1 MFKYAIEASVIIVG
15 ILLSFYI
22 EEIRSNNKDM
32 EVKNELLG
40 DLNRALERDLDQINE
55 IQKMLNDSMQR
66 ISDLRNDI
74 NNNHDQLSDVDTVK
88 KILNANVSTTFFSE
102 DGVFTELVSS
112 GSYELIRNKELK
124 NKLLEIYNHQKERNM
139 SISDDIDLLQNE
151 FFLKFSQEFRVAINY
166 NAYDGVFYG
175 TTGVDSFKFDRDYYM
190 SDDFYGYLT
199 ALQLNG
205 YFYGRLLADIKAAY
219 EATLLLSKEEIT
231 IK

>member
-1 MFKYAIEASVIIVG
+1 MLKYTIEASVIIVG
-15 ILLSFYI
+15 ILFSFYI
-22 EEIRSNNKDM
+22 EEIRSNNRDI
-32 EVKNELLG
+32 EVKNELLS

-74 NNNHDQLSDVDTVK
+74 NNNHDQLSDLEAVK

-112 GSYELIRNKELK
+112 GSYELISNKELK

-139 SISDDIDLLQNE
+139 SISDDIDILQNE

-166 NAYDGVFYG
+166 NSYDGAFYG
-175 TTGVDSFKFDRDYYM
+175 TTGVDSFIFDRDYYM

-205 YFYGRLLADIKAAY
+205 YFYGRLLADIKTAY
-219 EATLLLSKEEIT
+219 EATLLLSKQEIT

>member
-1 MFKYAIEASVIIVG
+1 MIKYTIEASVIIVG
-15 ILLSFYI
+15 ILFSFYI
-22 EEIRSNNKDM
+22 EEIRSNNKDI
-32 EVKNELLG
+32 EVKNELLN

-55 IQKMLNDSMQR
+55 IQKMLNDAMQR
-66 ISDLRNDI
+66 ISDLRSDI
-74 NNNHDQLSDVDTVK
+74 NNNHDQLSDLDAVK

-112 GSYELIRNKELK
+112 GSYELISNKELK

-166 NAYDGVFYG
+166 NSYEGVFYG
-175 TTGVDSFKFDRDYYM
+175 TTGVDSFIFNIEYYM
-190 SDDFYGYLT
+190 SDHFYGYLT

-205 YFYGRLLADIKAAY
+205 YFYGRLLADIKSSY
-219 EATLLLSKEEIT
+219 ETTLLLSREEIA

>member
-1 MFKYAIEASVIIVG
+1 MFKYAIEGSVIIVG

-22 EEIRSNNKDM
+22 EEVRTVNKNI
-32 EVKNELLG
+32 EIKNELLG

>member
-1 MFKYAIEASVIIVG
+1 MLKYTIEASVIIVG
-15 ILLSFYI
+15 ILFSFYI
-22 EEIRSNNKDM
+22 EEIRSNNKDI
-32 EVKNELLG
+32 EVKNELLS

-74 NNNHDQLSDVDTVK
+74 NNNHDQLSDLEAVK

-112 GSYELIRNKELK
+112 GSYELISNKELK

-139 SISDDIDLLQNE
+139 SISDDIDILQNE

-166 NAYDGVFYG
+166 NSYDGVFYG
-175 TTGVDSFKFDRDYYM
+175 TTGVDSFIFDRDYYM
-190 SDDFYGYLT
+190 SDNFYGYLT

-205 YFYGRLLADIKAAY
+205 YFYGRLLADIKNAY

-231 IK
+231 II

>member
-1 MFKYAIEASVIIVG
+1 MLKYTIEASVIIVG
-15 ILLSFYI
+15 ILFSFYI
-22 EEIRSNNKDM
+22 EEIRSNNKDI
-32 EVKNELLG
+32 EVKNELLS

-74 NNNHDQLSDVDTVK
+74 NDNHDQLSDLDAVK

-112 GSYELIRNKELK
+112 GSYELISNKELK

-166 NAYDGVFYG
+166 NSYEGVFYG
-175 TTGVDSFKFDRDYYM
+175 TTGVDSFIFNTEYYM

-205 YFYGRLLADIKAAY
+205 YFYGRLLADIKSSY
-219 EATLLLSKEEIT
+219 GTTLLLSREEIA
-231 IK
+231 IN

>member
-1 MFKYAIEASVIIVG
+1 MFKYAIEGSVIIVG

-22 EEIRSNNKDM
+22 EEVRTVNKNI
-32 EVKNELLG
+32 EIKNELLG

-219 EATLLLSKEEIT
+219 EATLLLSKEEI
-231 IK
+231 IIQ

>member
-22 EEIRSNNKDM
+22 EEIRSTNKDI
-32 EVKNELLG
+32 EVKNELLN
-40 DLNRALERDLDQINE
+40 DLNRALERDLDQINV

-74 NNNHDQLSDVDTVK
+74 NNNHDQLSDLDTVK

-112 GSYELIRNKELK
+112 GSYELISNKELK

-139 SISDDIDLLQNE
+139 SISDDIDILQNE

-166 NAYDGVFYG
+166 NSYDGVFYG
-175 TTGVDSFKFDRDYYM
+175 TTGVDSFIFDRDYYM

-219 EATLLLSKEEIT
+219 EATLQLSKEEVT

>member
-1 MFKYAIEASVIIVG
+1 MIKYTIEASVIIVG
-15 ILLSFYI
+15 ILFSFYI
-22 EEIRSNNKDM
+22 EEIRSSNKDI
-32 EVKNELLG
+32 EVKNELLN

-55 IQKMLNDSMQR
+55 IQKMLNDAMQH
-66 ISDLRNDI
+66 ISDLRSDI
-74 NNNHDQLSDVDTVK
+74 NNNHDQLSDLDAVK

-112 GSYELIRNKELK
+112 GSYELISNKELK

-166 NAYDGVFYG
+166 NSYEGVFYG
-175 TTGVDSFKFDRDYYM
+175 TTGVDSFIFNTEYYM

-205 YFYGRLLADIKAAY
+205 YFYGRLLADIKSSY
-219 EATLLLSKEEIT
+219 GTTLLLSREEIA
-231 IK
+231 IN

>member
-22 EEIRSNNKDM
+22 EEIRSTNKDI
-32 EVKNELLG
+32 EVKNELLN
-40 DLNRALERDLDQINE
+40 DLNRALERDLDQINV

-74 NNNHDQLSDVDTVK
+74 NNNHDQLSDLDTVK

-112 GSYELIRNKELK
+112 GSYELIGNKELK

-166 NAYDGVFYG
+166 NSYDGVFYG
-175 TTGVDSFKFDRDYYM
+175 TTGVDSFIFDRDYYM

-219 EATLLLSKEEIT
+219 EATLQLSKEEVT

>member
-22 EEIRSNNKDM
+22 EEVRTVNKNI
-32 EVKNELLG
+32 EIKNELLG

>member
-1 MFKYAIEASVIIVG
+1 MLKYTIEASVIIVG
-15 ILLSFYI
+15 ILFSFYI
-22 EEIRSNNKDM
+22 EEIRSNNKDI
-32 EVKNELLG
+32 EVKNELLS

-74 NNNHDQLSDVDTVK
+74 NDNHDQLSDLDAVK

-112 GSYELIRNKELK
+112 GSYELISNKELK

-166 NAYDGVFYG
+166 NSYEGVFYG
-175 TTGVDSFKFDRDYYM
+175 TTGVDSFIFNIEYYM
-190 SDDFYGYLT
+190 SDNFYGYLT

-205 YFYGRLLADIKAAY
+205 YFYGRLLADIKSSY
-219 EATLLLSKEEIT
+219 ETTLLLSREEIA

>member
-1 MFKYAIEASVIIVG
+1 MIKYTIEASVIIVG
-15 ILLSFYI
+15 ILFSFYI
-22 EEIRSNNKDM
+22 EEIRSNNKDI
-32 EVKNELLG
+32 EVKNELLN

-55 IQKMLNDSMQR
+55 IQKMLNDAMQR
-66 ISDLRNDI
+66 ISDLRSDI
-74 NNNHDQLSDVDTVK
+74 NNNHDQLSDLDAVK

-112 GSYELIRNKELK
+112 GSYELISNKELK

-166 NAYDGVFYG
+166 NSYEGVFYG
-175 TTGVDSFKFDRDYYM
+175 TTGVDSFIFNIEYYM
-190 SDDFYGYLT
+190 SDNFYGYLT

-205 YFYGRLLADIKAAY
+205 YFYGRLLADIKSSY
-219 EATLLLSKEEIT
+219 ETTLLLSREEIA

>member
-1 MFKYAIEASVIIVG
+1 MFKYAIEGSVIIVG

-22 EEIRSNNKDM
+22 EEVRTVNKNI
-32 EVKNELLG
+32 EIKNELLG

-219 EATLLLSKEEIT
+219 EATLLLSKEEII

>member
-1 MFKYAIEASVIIVG
+1 MLKYTIEASVIIVG
-15 ILLSFYI
+15 ILFSFYI
-22 EEIRSNNKDM
+22 EEIRSNNRDI
-32 EVKNELLG
+32 EVKNELLS

-55 IQKMLNDSMQR
+55 IQKMLSDSMQR

-74 NNNHDQLSDVDTVK
+74 NNNHDQLSDLEAVK

-112 GSYELIRNKELK
+112 GSYELISNKELK

-139 SISDDIDLLQNE
+139 SISDDIDILQNE

-166 NAYDGVFYG
+166 NSYDGVFYG
-175 TTGVDSFKFDRDYYM
+175 TTGVDSFIFDRDYYM
-190 SDDFYGYLT
+190 SDNFYGYLT

-205 YFYGRLLADIKAAY
+205 YFYGRLLADIKNAY
-219 EATLLLSKEEIT
+219 EATLLLSKKEIT
-231 IK
+231 IR

>member
-1 MFKYAIEASVIIVG
+1 MLKYTIEASVIIVG
-15 ILLSFYI
+15 ILFSFYI
-22 EEIRSNNKDM
+22 EEIRSNNKDI
-32 EVKNELLG
+32 EVKNELLS

-74 NNNHDQLSDVDTVK
+74 NNNHDQLSDHEAVK

-112 GSYELIRNKELK
+112 GSYELISNKELK

-139 SISDDIDLLQNE
+139 SISDDIDILQNE

-166 NAYDGVFYG
+166 NSYDGVFYG
-175 TTGVDSFKFDRDYYM
+175 TTGVDSFIFDRDYYM
-190 SDDFYGYLT
+190 SDNFYGYLT

-205 YFYGRLLADIKAAY
+205 YFYGRLLADIKSAY

-231 IK
+231 IR

>member
-1 MFKYAIEASVIIVG
+1 MFKYAIEGSVIIVG

-22 EEIRSNNKDM
+22 EEVRTVNKNI
-32 EVKNELLG
+32 EIKNELLG

-124 NKLLEIYNHQKERNM
+124 NNPTLPILSVLASWLSIKFNFFLSSIALCLKNNEGISIANSCGGTYGQLTIKHISHNVQESITSSKDFDSTVSNSIESDSSIKSKSLGKLSHKLKH
-139 SISDDIDLLQNE
+139 LLQ
-151 FFLKFSQEFRVAINY
+151 L
-166 NAYDGVFYG
+166 
-175 TTGVDSFKFDRDYYM
+175 
-190 SDDFYGYLT
+190 
-199 ALQLNG
+199 
-205 YFYGRLLADIKAAY
+205 
-219 EATLLLSKEEIT
+219 
-231 IK
+231 

>member
-1 MFKYAIEASVIIVG
+1 MIKYTIEASVIIVG
-15 ILLSFYI
+15 ILFSFYI
-22 EEIRSNNKDM
+22 EEIRSNNKDI
-32 EVKNELLG
+32 EVKNELLN

-55 IQKMLNDSMQR
+55 IQKMLNDAMQH
-66 ISDLRNDI
+66 ISDLRSDI
-74 NNNHDQLSDVDTVK
+74 NNNHDQLSDLDAVK

-112 GSYELIRNKELK
+112 GSYELISNKELK

-166 NAYDGVFYG
+166 NSYEGVFYG
-175 TTGVDSFKFDRDYYM
+175 TTGVDSFIFNTEYYM

-205 YFYGRLLADIKAAY
+205 YFYGRLLADIKSSY
-219 EATLLLSKEEIT
+219 GTTLLLSREEIA
-231 IK
+231 IN

>member
-22 EEIRSNNKDM
+22 EEIRSTNKDI
-32 EVKNELLG
+32 EVKNELLN
-40 DLNRALERDLDQINE
+40 DLNRALERDLDQINV

-74 NNNHDQLSDVDTVK
+74 NNNHDQLSDLDTVK

-102 DGVFTELVSS
+102 DGVFTELVAS
-112 GSYELIRNKELK
+112 GSYELIGNKELK

-166 NAYDGVFYG
+166 NSYDGVFYG
-175 TTGVDSFKFDRDYYM
+175 TTGVDSFIFDRDYYM

-219 EATLLLSKEEIT
+219 EATLQLSKEEVT

>member
-1 MFKYAIEASVIIVG
+1 MLKYTIEASVIIVG
-15 ILLSFYI
+15 ILFSFYI
-22 EEIRSNNKDM
+22 EEIRSNNRDI
-32 EVKNELLG
+32 EVKNELLS

-74 NNNHDQLSDVDTVK
+74 NNNHDQLSDLEAVK

-112 GSYELIRNKELK
+112 GSYELISNKELK

-139 SISDDIDLLQNE
+139 SISDDIDILQNE

-166 NAYDGVFYG
+166 NSYDGVFYG
-175 TTGVDSFKFDRDYYM
+175 TTGVDSFIFDRDYYM
-190 SDDFYGYLT
+190 SDNFYGYLT

-205 YFYGRLLADIKAAY
+205 YFYGRLLADIKTAY

-231 IK
+231 VK

>member
-1 MFKYAIEASVIIVG
+1 MLKYTIEASVIIVG
-15 ILLSFYI
+15 ILFSFYI
-22 EEIRSNNKDM
+22 EEIRSNNRDI
-32 EVKNELLG
+32 EVKNELLS

-74 NNNHDQLSDVDTVK
+74 NNNHDQLSDLEAVK

-112 GSYELIRNKELK
+112 GSYELISNKELK

-139 SISDDIDLLQNE
+139 SISDDIDILQNE

-166 NAYDGVFYG
+166 NSYDGVFYG
-175 TTGVDSFKFDRDYYM
+175 TTGVDSFIFDRDYYM
-190 SDDFYGYLT
+190 SDNFYGYLT

-205 YFYGRLLADIKAAY
+205 YFYGRLLADIKNAY

-231 IK
+231 IR

>member
-1 MFKYAIEASVIIVG
+1 MFKYAIEGSVIIVG

-22 EEIRSNNKDM
+22 EEVRTVNKNI
-32 EVKNELLG
+32 EIKNELLG

-166 NAYDGVFYG
+166 NAHDGVFYG

-219 EATLLLSKEEIT
+219 EATLLLSKEEII

>member
-1 MFKYAIEASVIIVG
+1 MLKYTIEASVIIVG
-15 ILLSFYI
+15 ILFSFYI
-22 EEIRSNNKDM
+22 EEIRSNNRDI
-32 EVKNELLG
+32 EVKNELLS
-40 DLNRALERDLDQINE
+40 DLNRALVRDLDQINE
-55 IQKMLNDSMQR
+55 IQKMLNESMQR

-74 NNNHDQLSDVDTVK
+74 NNNHDQLSDLEAVK

-112 GSYELIRNKELK
+112 GSYELISNKELK

-139 SISDDIDLLQNE
+139 SISDDIDILQNE

-166 NAYDGVFYG
+166 NSYDGVFYG
-175 TTGVDSFKFDRDYYM
+175 TTGVDSFIFDRDYYM

-219 EATLLLSKEEIT
+219 EATLQLSKEEVT

>member
-1 MFKYAIEASVIIVG
+1 MIKYTIEASVIIVG
-15 ILLSFYI
+15 ILFSFYI
-22 EEIRSNNKDM
+22 EEIRSNNKDI
-32 EVKNELLG
+32 EVKNELLN

-55 IQKMLNDSMQR
+55 IQKMLNDAMQR
-66 ISDLRNDI
+66 ISDLRSDI
-74 NNNHDQLSDVDTVK
+74 NNNHDQLSDLDAVK

-112 GSYELIRNKELK
+112 GSYELISNKELK

-166 NAYDGVFYG
+166 NSYEGVFYG
-175 TTGVDSFKFDRDYYM
+175 TTGVDSFIFNIDYYM
-190 SDDFYGYLT
+190 SDNFYGYLT

-205 YFYGRLLADIKAAY
+205 YFYGRLLADIKSSY
-219 EATLLLSKEEIT
+219 ETTLLLSREEIA

>member
-1 MFKYAIEASVIIVG
+1 MLKYTIEASVIIVG
-15 ILLSFYI
+15 ILFSFYI
-22 EEIRSNNKDM
+22 EEIRSNNRDI
-32 EVKNELLG
+32 EVKNELLN

-74 NNNHDQLSDVDTVK
+74 NNNHDQLSDLEAVK

-112 GSYELIRNKELK
+112 GSYELISNKELK

-139 SISDDIDLLQNE
+139 SISDDIDILQNE

-166 NAYDGVFYG
+166 NSYDGVFYG
-175 TTGVDSFKFDRDYYM
+175 TTGVDSFIFDRDYYM
-190 SDDFYGYLT
+190 SDNFYGYLT

-205 YFYGRLLADIKAAY
+205 YFYGRLLADIKNAY

-231 IK
+231 II

>member
-1 MFKYAIEASVIIVG
+1 MLKYTIEASVIIVG
-15 ILLSFYI
+15 ILFSFYI
-22 EEIRSNNKDM
+22 EEIRSNNKDI
-32 EVKNELLG
+32 EVKNELLS

-74 NNNHDQLSDVDTVK
+74 NNNHDQLSDLEAVK

-112 GSYELIRNKELK
+112 GSYELISNKELK

-139 SISDDIDLLQNE
+139 SISDDIDILQNE

-166 NAYDGVFYG
+166 NSYDGVFYG
-175 TTGVDSFKFDRDYYM
+175 TTGVDSFIFDRDYYM
-190 SDDFYGYLT
+190 SDNFYGYLT

-205 YFYGRLLADIKAAY
+205 YFYGRLLADIKNAY

-231 IK
+231 IR

>member
-1 MFKYAIEASVIIVG
+1 MLKYTIEASVIIVG
-15 ILLSFYI
+15 ILFSFYI
-22 EEIRSNNKDM
+22 EEIRSNNRDI
-32 EVKNELLG
+32 EVKNELLS

-55 IQKMLNDSMQR
+55 IQKMLNESMQR

-74 NNNHDQLSDVDTVK
+74 NNNHDQLSDLEAVK

-112 GSYELIRNKELK
+112 GSYELISNKELK

-139 SISDDIDLLQNE
+139 SISDDIDILQNE

-166 NAYDGVFYG
+166 NSYDGVFYG
-175 TTGVDSFKFDRDYYM
+175 TTGVDSFIFDRDYYM

-219 EATLLLSKEEIT
+219 EATLQLSKEEVT

>member
-1 MFKYAIEASVIIVG
+1 MLKYTIEASVIIVG
-15 ILLSFYI
+15 ILFSFYI
-22 EEIRSNNKDM
+22 EEIRSNNKDI
-32 EVKNELLG
+32 EVKNELLS

-74 NNNHDQLSDVDTVK
+74 NNNHDQLSDLDAVK

-112 GSYELIRNKELK
+112 GSYELISNKELK

-139 SISDDIDLLQNE
+139 SISDDIDILQNE

-166 NAYDGVFYG
+166 NSYDGVFYG
-175 TTGVDSFKFDRDYYM
+175 TTGVDSFNFDRDYYM

-205 YFYGRLLADIKAAY
+205 YFYGRLLADIKTAY

>member
-22 EEIRSNNKDM
+22 EEIRSTNKDI
-32 EVKNELLG
+32 EVKNELLD
-40 DLNRALERDLDQINE
+40 DLNRALERDLDQINV

-74 NNNHDQLSDVDTVK
+74 NNNHDQLSDLDTVK

-112 GSYELIRNKELK
+112 GSYELIGNKELK

-166 NAYDGVFYG
+166 NSYDGVFYG
-175 TTGVDSFKFDRDYYM
+175 TTGVDSFIFDRDYYM

-219 EATLLLSKEEIT
+219 EATLQLSKEEVT

>member
-22 EEIRSNNKDM
+22 EEIRSTNKDI
-32 EVKNELLG
+32 EVKNELLN

>member
-22 EEIRSNNKDM
+22 EEVRTVNKNI
-32 EVKNELLG
+32 EIKNELLG

-88 KILNANVSTTFFSE
+88 KTLNANVSTTFFSE

>member
-1 MFKYAIEASVIIVG
+1 
-15 ILLSFYI
+15 
-22 EEIRSNNKDM
+22 
-32 EVKNELLG
+32 
-40 DLNRALERDLDQINE
+40 
-55 IQKMLNDSMQR
+55 
-66 ISDLRNDI
+66 
-74 NNNHDQLSDVDTVK
+74 
-88 KILNANVSTTFFSE
+88 
-102 DGVFTELVSS
+102 
-112 GSYELIRNKELK
+112 
-124 NKLLEIYNHQKERNM
+124 M